1 MATPQL
7 SGSELD
13 TAREA
18 MRRLTYA
25 TTSLADPAD
34 SYALMVVL
42 STGLGLSWVPCTGP
56 VDSGALSSGPLI
68 GSLSGSVPY
77 ALDQLAVFH
86 DRTADRA
93 TGTRTAGHHAATQAS
108 AALRDAA
115 ALTGRAEARVNAAW
129 TETGSIVWQPA
140 PARSRGLAGPTTR
153 AASVTRPMIGPH
165 CR

>member
-34 SYALMVVL
+34 SYALLAVL
-42 STGLGLSWVPCTGP
+42 SAGLG
-56 VDSGALSSGPLI
+56 
-68 GSLSGSVPY
+68 SVRH

-93 TGTRTAGHHAATQAS
+93 TDTTGTRTAGHHAATQAS

-115 ALTGRAEARVNAAW
+115 ALTGRAEARVDAAW
-129 TETGSIVWQPA
+129 AESGSIVWQPA
-140 PARSRGLAGPTTR
+140 PARSRGLAGPD
-153 AASVTRPMIGPH
+153 A
-165 CR
+165 